1 VACKTKFIRLQ
12 YNFQQWKNGFTI
24 SVCLS
29 NTVLVSTVQLLL
41 SAKTDM
47 LHDNLEIY
55 ESKWL
60 NLFYVMLPKPMSKN
74 EGKVNRTKKSD

>member
-1 VACKTKFIRLQ
+1 MACKTKFIRLQ